1 MKVYYLRVS
10 TIEQNLSRQQEDI
23 IEGCKVFEDKISGS
37 IPFAERT
44 EGRNIINLIK
54 QRQINT
60 IYVHSI
66 DRLGRNTLDILQTI
80 QFFNEY
86 EVNLI
91 SKKEGLQ
98 TFIDGKK
105 NEIASLMIGI
115 LSTMAEFE
123 LNRSKERQKEGIS
136 SAKERG
142 AYANNGGTKQVES
155 VDKFMNKESSKKILK
170 YLKQGLSVRS
180 CSKMSECSVSLVMK
194 VKKLVEDSPSAK
206 ERMLSGKP
214 VPKSEQGTQISAN
227 PIETTTKETRAKK
240 KEIALQVYAQRE
252 AIKQGASEW
261 LKSNRAILPVTSV
274 PQIEVNI
281 ENETAEERAE
291 WERMIRQQ
299 NKSL

>member
-10 TIEQNLSRQQEDI
+10 TIEQNTARQMEEI
-23 IEGCKVFEDKISGS
+23 PEGCKVFEDKISGS

-44 EGRNIINLIK
+44 EGRNIVNLIK

-60 IYVHSI
+60 IHVHSI
-66 DRLGRNTLDILQTI
+66 DRLGRNSLDILQTI

-115 LSTMAEFE
+115 LSTLSEFE
-123 LNRSKERQKEGIS
+123 LTRIKERQREGIS

-142 AYANNGGTKQVES
+142 AYASNGGTKRAES
-155 VDKFMNKESSKKILK
+155 FDEFMNKESSKKILK

-180 CSKMSECSVSLVMK
+180 CAKMSECSISLVMK
-194 VKKLVEDSPSAK
+194 VRGLLVE
-206 ERMLSGKP
+206 
-214 VPKSEQGTQISAN
+214 SET
-227 PIETTTKETRAKK
+227 
-240 KEIALQVYAQRE
+240 
-252 AIKQGASEW
+252 
-261 LKSNRAILPVTSV
+261 LKSTKV
-274 PQIEVNI
+274 IEVPVI
-281 ENETAEERAE
+281 TKPKQAKDEVKLKEYLKENLEEETEEERAE
-291 WERMIRQQ
+291 WVRMEREQ
-299 NKSL
+299 NKGM

>member
-10 TIEQNLSRQQEDI
+10 TLEQNTARQMEEI
-23 IEGCKVFEDKISGS
+23 PEGCKVFEDKISGS
-37 IPFAERT
+37 VPFAERT
-44 EGRNIINLIK
+44 EGRNIVNLIK

-66 DRLGRNTLDILQTI
+66 DRLGRNSLDILQTI

-115 LSTMAEFE
+115 LSTLSEFE
-123 LNRSKERQKEGIS
+123 LSRIKERQREGIS

-142 AYANNGGTKQVES
+142 AYASNGGTKRAES
-155 VDKFMNKESSKKILK
+155 FDEFMNKESSKKILK

-180 CSKMSECSVSLVMK
+180 CAKMSECSVSLVMK
-194 VKKLVEDSPSAK
+194 VRGLLVE
-206 ERMLSGKP
+206 
-214 VPKSEQGTQISAN
+214 SET
-227 PIETTTKETRAKK
+227 
-240 KEIALQVYAQRE
+240 
-252 AIKQGASEW
+252 
-261 LKSNRAILPVTSV
+261 LKSTKV
-274 PQIEVNI
+274 IEVPVITKPKQTKDEVKLKEYLN
-281 ENETAEERAE
+281 EDNYNETEEDKRE
-291 WERMIRQQ
+291 WERMEREA
-299 NKSL
+299 NKK

>member
-10 TIEQNLSRQQEDI
+10 TLEQNTARQMEEI
-23 IEGCKVFEDKISGS
+23 PEGCKVFEDKISGS

-44 EGRNIINLIK
+44 EGRNIVNLIK

-66 DRLGRNTLDILQTI
+66 DRLGRNSLDILQTI

-115 LSTMAEFE
+115 LSTLSEFE
-123 LNRSKERQKEGIS
+123 LSRIKERQREGIS

-142 AYANNGGTKQVES
+142 AYASNGGTKRAES
-155 VDKFMNKESSKKILK
+155 FDEFMNKESSKKIIK

-180 CSKMSECSVSLVMK
+180 CSKMAECSVSLVMK
-194 VKKLVEDSPSAK
+194 VRGLLVE
-206 ERMLSGKP
+206 
-214 VPKSEQGTQISAN
+214 SET
-227 PIETTTKETRAKK
+227 
-240 KEIALQVYAQRE
+240 
-252 AIKQGASEW
+252 
-261 LKSNRAILPVTSV
+261 LKSTKV
-274 PQIEVNI
+274 IEVPVITKPKQTKDEVKLKEYLN
-281 ENETAEERAE
+281 EDNYNETEEDKRE
-291 WERMIRQQ
+291 WERMEREA
-299 NKSL
+299 NKK

>member
-10 TIEQNLSRQQEDI
+10 TLEQNSARQMEEI
-23 IEGCKVFEDKISGS
+23 PEGCKVFEDKISGS

-44 EGRNIINLIK
+44 EGRNIVNLIK

-60 IYVHSI
+60 IHVHSI
-66 DRLGRNTLDILQTI
+66 DRLGRNSLDILQTI

-115 LSTMAEFE
+115 LSTLSEFE
-123 LNRSKERQKEGIS
+123 LTRIKERQREGIS

-142 AYANNGGTKQVES
+142 AYASNGGTKRAES
-155 VDKFMNKESSKKILK
+155 FDEFMNKESSKKILK

-180 CSKMSECSVSLVMK
+180 CAKMSECSISLVMK
-194 VKKLVEDSPSAK
+194 VRGLLVE
-206 ERMLSGKP
+206 
-214 VPKSEQGTQISAN
+214 SET
-227 PIETTTKETRAKK
+227 
-240 KEIALQVYAQRE
+240 
-252 AIKQGASEW
+252 
-261 LKSNRAILPVTSV
+261 LKSTKV
-274 PQIEVNI
+274 IEVPVI
-281 ENETAEERAE
+281 TKPKQAKDEVKLKEYLKEDFKEETEEERAE
-291 WERMIRQQ
+291 WVRMEREQ
-299 NKSL
+299 NKSM

>member
-10 TIEQNLSRQQEDI
+10 TLEQNTARQMEEI
-23 IEGCKVFEDKISGS
+23 PEGCKVFEDKVSGS

-44 EGRNIINLIK
+44 EGRNIVNLIK

-66 DRLGRNTLDILQTI
+66 DRLGRNSLDILQTI

-115 LSTMAEFE
+115 LSTLSEFE
-123 LNRSKERQKEGIS
+123 LTRIKERQREGIS

-142 AYANNGGTKQVES
+142 AYASNGGTKRAES
-155 VDKFMNKESSKKILK
+155 FDEFMNKESSKKILK

-180 CSKMSECSVSLVMK
+180 CAKMSECSISLVMK
-194 VKKLVEDSPSAK
+194 VRGLLVESDILKTTNVIEVPVITKPKKTKNEVKLK
-206 ERMLSGKP
+206 EYLNEGEGE
-214 VPKSEQGTQISAN
+214 VFEGTALEWINLPKNKHHKDAMTPEELANFVSAN
-227 PIETTTKETRAKK
+227 K
-240 KEIALQVYAQRE
+240 
-252 AIKQGASEW
+252 
-261 LKSNRAILPVTSV
+261 
-274 PQIEVNI
+274 
-281 ENETAEERAE
+281 
-291 WERMIRQQ
+291 
-299 NKSL
+299 

>member
-10 TIEQNLSRQQEDI
+10 TLEQNTARQMEEI
-23 IEGCKVFEDKISGS
+23 PEGCKVFEDKISGS
-37 IPFAERT
+37 VPFAERT
-44 EGRNIINLIK
+44 EGRNIVNLIK

-66 DRLGRNTLDILQTI
+66 DRLGRNSLDILQTI

-115 LSTMAEFE
+115 LSTLSEFE
-123 LNRSKERQKEGIS
+123 LTRIKERQREGIS

-142 AYANNGGTKQVES
+142 AYASNGGTKRAES
-155 VDKFMNKESSKKILK
+155 FDEFMNKESSKKILK

-180 CSKMSECSVSLVMK
+180 CAKMSECSISLVMK
-194 VKKLVEDSPSAK
+194 VRGLLVE
-206 ERMLSGKP
+206 
-214 VPKSEQGTQISAN
+214 SET
-227 PIETTTKETRAKK
+227 
-240 KEIALQVYAQRE
+240 
-252 AIKQGASEW
+252 
-261 LKSNRAILPVTSV
+261 LKSTKV
-274 PQIEVNI
+274 IEVPVVTKPKQTKD
-281 ENETAEERAE
+281 EVKLKEYLDEEVYTETEEDKRE
-291 WERMIRQQ
+291 WERMEREA
-299 NKSL
+299 NKK